1 MIMIQCFL
9 FLFFCYCSS
18 SVLLSCGNRL
28 VGVLPSLVNHVQ
40 DKEFHIRLA
49 ALQVWTKYTCSK
61 ISEFWFNAEP
71 VLEVST

>member
-49 ALQVWTKYTCSK
+49 ALQVWTK
-61 ISEFWFNAEP
+61 
-71 VLEVST
+71 